1 MYSSR
6 DIAVFDLSGELL
18 FTIPKVTNKIFVL
31 YFVILFAGLSKSS
44 IINLVLFMRQNPITG
59 FIFVFCFRP
68 LGPFPQISVIAS
80 LDLFLL
86 NIDTAHSGKLLIMNF
101 VICYNIS

>member
-1 MYSSR
+1 
-6 DIAVFDLSGELL
+6 
-18 FTIPKVTNKIFVL
+18 
-31 YFVILFAGLSKSS
+31 
-44 IINLVLFMRQNPITG
+44 MRQNPITG
-59 FIFVFCFRP
+59 FIFVFYFRP

-101 VICYNIS
+101 VICYNIP